1 MIGRLTRHRPF
12 LRAVLAALVLALIVL
27 IGRDVLGSKSSVQ
40 DEANRLCAQT
50 AGCVGAVVT
59 EDRLEGR
66 VVGFTFRTGETVGLL
81 FLYKAGE
88 FVGMVPLD

>member
-1 MIGRLTRHRPF
+1 MIGRLTRHPPF

-27 IGRDVLGSKSSVQ
+27 IGRDVLGKPSVQ